1 MVRMS
6 CCASFIVVAIL
17 LTTIALPLVRISS
30 GSSGAAEL
38 EWIPLGNIH
47 ISGNGDFTAENG
59 VVSGTG
65 SSDDPYII
73 EGWEIVMNGTGTGIT
88 VVATDAYFVIR
99 DVHIVGGMLGIRFD
113 EVYHA
118 RVTASHIDD
127 CLTGLTAFY
136 TEVSKVDNN
145 VISNCS
151 VGVSLRYCD
160 AFKVTDNTFLD
171 NEQDMLVVSLP
182 WIQTRQADLVFA
194 VIAIPLAAF
203 VALLIYMRFRSSK
216 PPEETP

>member
-1 MVRMS
+1 MTLSTRYLP
-6 CCASFIVVAIL
+6 F
-17 LTTIALPLVRISS
+17 TIATIIITMCALPWAQASS
-30 GSSGAAEL
+30 ESSAAEL
-38 EWIPLGNIH
+38 EWTPVSNIRIYGND
-47 ISGNGDFTAENG
+47 DFTAENG

-88 VVATDAYFVIR
+88 VITTDKYFVIR
-99 DVHIVGGMLGIRFD
+99 DVRIVGGMQGIRFD

-118 RVTASHIDD
+118 RVTASYIDD

-136 TEVSKVDNN
+136 SEVSKVDNN

-171 NEQDMLVVSLP
+171 NEQDMFVVSLP

-194 VIAIPLAAF
+194 IVAVPLVAF
-203 VALLIYMRFRSSK
+203 VALLIYMRLRSPK

>member
-1 MVRMS
+1 MTLSTRY
-6 CCASFIVVAIL
+6 APF
-17 LTTIALPLVRISS
+17 TIATIIITMCALPLAHASS
-30 GSSGAAEL
+30 DSSAVARL
-38 EWIPLGNIH
+38 EWTPAGDIRIDGNA
-47 ISGNGDFTAENG
+47 DFTAENG

-65 SSDDPYII
+65 SSNDPYII

-88 VVATDAYFVIR
+88 VTTTDKYFVIR
-99 DVHIVGGMLGIRFD
+99 DVRIVEAKIGIRFY

-118 RVTASHIDD
+118 RVTASYIDD
-127 CLTGLTAFY
+127 CLTGLTASY
-136 TEVSKVDNN
+136 SEVSNVDNN

-160 AFKVTDNTFLD
+160 AFKVTDNTFVD
-171 NEQDMLVVSLP
+171 NDQDMFVVSLP

-194 VIAIPLAAF
+194 LIAIPLVAF
-203 VALLIYMRFRSSK
+203 VALLIYFRIRPPR